1 MKILQGIM
9 SYTSIEFVS
18 SLTISLTVITCKMIT
33 LSYINEN
40 ITRQCELQFN
50 ILILRMAIV
59 DKSQFRLP

>member
-9 SYTSIEFVS
+9 SYTSIEYVS